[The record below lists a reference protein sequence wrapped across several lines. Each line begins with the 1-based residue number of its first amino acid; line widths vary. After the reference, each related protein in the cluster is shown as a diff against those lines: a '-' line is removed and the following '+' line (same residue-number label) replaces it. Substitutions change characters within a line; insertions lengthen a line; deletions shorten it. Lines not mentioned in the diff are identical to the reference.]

1 VLGREREGERERER
15 EREREPET
23 TNTLIIWISSTYS
36 RSQTGLHLQ
45 FVDPV
50 VV

>member
-1 VLGREREGERERER
+1 VLGREREGERER

-23 TNTLIIWISSTYS
+23 TNTLIIWIRRSTYS